1 MKRNLSMS
9 HSTKQLKRL
18 VTRESNIRSHVTR
31 NLERRFKDGKAL
43 ESAKNFAG
51 AERVYRELVAAFER
65 NHFNAATPNA
75 ALGYVLLNQKRFEDA
90 ERALRRS
97 AKLNPNLLEAYA
109 NLAAVYRFTER
120 WRLCI
125 TAAKL
130 ALKIEPKHLESLL
143 NLAEGQ
149 KETRQYGL
157 SVQNFL
163 LALSLDQNSVEA
175 RKGLASNYVSLGEP
189 SVSLPM
195 FRKIFE
201 MDPELWPL
209 KSYML
214 FAMQYEPALSNEAVL
229 REHIAFGRIAREK
242 IGPPQIVFANRGQA
256 GRRLKVAYMSSDFKE
271 HVVMRFVEQVLAA
284 HDRDQFEIILIS
296 TSLKEDKNT
305 RRIRGYAD
313 QWIDIS
319 EIEDI
324 RAASLIREQEVDILV
339 DLAGHSGVSRLPL
352 LARRLAPI
360 QMLWCGYSGTSG
372 IDTID
377 YIIVDNV
384 LAPQGEKTHFSETAL
399 RLPAAYVCFTPRDS
413 LEPGPLPFERNGFIT
428 FGCMNNPSK
437 INKYVVEWWAQIL
450 KAIPDSVLLM
460 RYALFVDPLVR
471 ERIAKMFRE
480 CGIADSRYQMLEGKA
495 NFVSVY
501 QDVDIALDTFPYN
514 GTTTTCEALWMGV
527 PVVALRGD
535 RFVSRVGASLLT
547 YTGLQD
553 LITESP
559 RQYIDL
565 AVQLA
570 KDPKHVAELR
580 QQLRIHLPNTPVF
593 DSKTFTKG
601 LEMRYIEVFRKWYE
615 ENDENL
621 SQTKYFRETC
631 ESHFERTI

>member
-1 MKRNLSMS
+1 MT
-9 HSTKQLKRL
+9 HSTKQLKRPA
-18 VTRESNIRSHVTR
+18 TREPNIGSHVTR

-43 ESAKNFAG
+43 ELAKDFDG

-75 ALGYVLLNQKRFEDA
+75 ALGYVLLNQRKFEDA
-90 ERALRRS
+90 EQALRRS
-97 AKLNPNLLEAYA
+97 AKLNPDLLEAYA

-130 ALKIEPKHLESLL
+130 ALKIDPRHLESLL
-143 NLAEGQ
+143 NLAEAQ

-163 LALSLDQNSVEA
+163 LALSLDQNSLEA

-201 MDPELWPL
+201 MDAELWPL

-214 FAMQYEPALSNEAVL
+214 FAMQYDPALSNEVVL
-229 REHIAFGRIAREK
+229 EEHTAFGKLARKK
-242 IGPPQIVFANRGQA
+242 IGPPQIAFANRGLTD
-256 GRRLKVAYMSSDFKE
+256 RRLKVAYMSSDFKE
-271 HVVMRFVEQVLAA
+271 HVVMRFVEEVLAA

-296 TSLKEDKNT
+296 TSHKEDKNT
-305 RRIRGYAD
+305 GRIRGYAD

-319 EIEDI
+319 EIEDA
-324 RAASLIREQEVDILV
+324 RAASLIREEEVDILV

-352 LARRLAPI
+352 LARRLAPVQI
-360 QMLWCGYSGTSG
+360 LWCGYSGTSG
-372 IDTID
+372 IDTMD
-377 YIIVDNV
+377 YIIVDEV
-384 LAPQGEKTHFSETAL
+384 LAPQGEKAYFSETAL
-399 RLPAAYVCFTPRDS
+399 RLPAAYVCFTARDS

-437 INKYVVEWWAQIL
+437 INKYVVGWWAEIL
-450 KAIPDSVLLM
+450 RAIPDSVLLM

-547 YTGLQD
+547 YTGLGD

-580 QQLRIHLPNTPVF
+580 QQLRTHLPNTPVF
-593 DSKTFTKG
+593 DPKTFTKG
-601 LEMRYIEVFRKWYE
+601 LEMRYIDVFRKWYE
-615 ENDENL
+615 QNDENL

-631 ESHFERTI
+631 ESHLERTI

>member
-1 MKRNLSMS
+1 MSFKINQFKQMATPRKRSVQS
-9 HSTKQLKRL
+9 R
-18 VTRESNIRSHVTR
+18 VTQ
-31 NLERRFKDGKAL
+31 NLECRFREGKAL
-43 ESAKNFAG
+43 ELAKDFSG
-51 AERVYRELVAAFER
+51 AEKVYRELVASFER

-75 ALGYVLLNQKRFEDA
+75 ALGYVLLNQRKFEEA

-97 AKLNPNLLEAYA
+97 TKLNPDLLEAYA

-143 NLAEGQ
+143 NLAEAQ
-149 KETRQYGL
+149 KEARQYGL

-163 LALSLDQNSVEA
+163 LALSLDQNNLEA
-175 RKGLASNYVSLGEP
+175 RKGLESNYVSLGEP

-214 FAMQYEPALSNEAVL
+214 FAMQYGPALSNEAVL
-229 REHIAFGRIAREK
+229 EEHMAFGKLTREK
-242 IGPPQIVFANRGQA
+242 IGPPQIAFANRGLTD
-256 GRRLKVAYMSSDFKE
+256 RRLKVGYISSDFKE
-271 HVVMRFVEQVLAA
+271 HVVMRFVEEVFAA
-284 HDRDQFEIILIS
+284 HDRDRFEVVLIS
-296 TSLKEDKNT
+296 TSHKEDKET
-305 RRIRGYAD
+305 GRIRGYAD

-319 EIEDI
+319 EIEDA
-324 RAASLIREQEVDILV
+324 RAAPLIREQEVDILV

-352 LARRLAPI
+352 LARRLAPVQI
-360 QMLWCGYSGTSG
+360 LWCGYSGTSG
-372 IDTID
+372 IDTMD
-377 YIIVDNV
+377 YIIVDEV
-384 LAPQGEKTHFSETAL
+384 LAPQGEKTYFSETAL
-399 RLPAAYVCFTPRDS
+399 RLPAAYVCFTPRDA

-437 INKYVVEWWAQIL
+437 INRYVVGWWAEIL

-471 ERIAKMFRE
+471 ERIARMFRE

-547 YTGLQD
+547 YTGLRD
-553 LITESP
+553 LTTESP
-559 RQYIDL
+559 RHRFGGPTGKRSEACCGTAPTASHTPGEY
-565 AVQLA
+565 AG
-570 KDPKHVAELR
+570 LR
-580 QQLRIHLPNTPVF
+580 PEDVHKRPRDEIYRSISQVVRGKRREFVTDKIFSRNT
-593 DSKTFTKG
+593 
-601 LEMRYIEVFRKWYE
+601 
-615 ENDENL
+615 
-621 SQTKYFRETC
+621 
-631 ESHFERTI
+631 